1 MPAYA
6 LAQSHH
12 TRAVTGGIE
21 GQIDSKHTTAE
32 GVRDQCEPRSPQSMA
47 GAGTDDLHVELG
59 VIEMCDFEGTIAVTR
74 GLSVELPVQ
83 RFVLVGC
90 APP

>member
-1 MPAYA
+1 
-6 LAQSHH
+6 
-12 TRAVTGGIE
+12 
-21 GQIDSKHTTAE
+21 
-32 GVRDQCEPRSPQSMA
+32 MA